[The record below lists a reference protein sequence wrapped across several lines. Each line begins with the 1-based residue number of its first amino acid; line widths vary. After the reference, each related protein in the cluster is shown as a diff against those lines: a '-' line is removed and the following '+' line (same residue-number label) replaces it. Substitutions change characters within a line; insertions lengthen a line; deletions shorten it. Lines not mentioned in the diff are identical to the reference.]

1 MVAFVEKW
9 RPKLRPVH
17 FKRKIHKVTKRTDRR
32 CMRFYFTLSRMC
44 WKLPSLN
51 HFVTKEDWEI
61 SVSSSTEIQSHLPM
75 GCIVPMENSAIL
87 KVGLFFFSLW
97 LLHVWPWSLTFPSVT
112 IKLSTFTFCIRKLPF
127 RFLFHVWSNQPCTN
141 GCCGWQFHLAHYH
154 WYASPWNLVDTWM
167 VRQRTLVK

>member
-1 MVAFVEKW
+1 MVAFVEK
-9 RPKLRPVH
+9 RKPKLRPVH
-17 FKRKIHKVTKRTDRR
+17 FKKKIHKVTKRTDRR

-61 SVSSSTEIQSHLPM
+61 SVSCSPEIRVIYQWVVLYLWK
-75 GCIVPMENSAIL
+75 IVPQWKL
-87 KVGLFFFSLW
+87 DCFFSLW
-97 LLHVWPWSLTFPSVT
+97 FLHVWPWSLTFPT
-112 IKLSTFTFCIRKLPF
+112 IKLSTFRFCIRKLPF
-127 RFLFHVWSNQPCTN
+127 WFLFHVWSNQPCAN

-154 WYASPWNLVDTWM
+154 WYSSPWNLVDTWM